1 MNSLTIEPFVFK
13 VHKPPRGE
21 TNGLTRVCVC
31 WLIFKGA
38 HGIYAQLGPNKVN
51 ETANVAEAPRGAIC
65 LNIGLETVG
74 LHNYL
79 QQRITF
85 NSLIIN

>member
-1 MNSLTIEPFVFK
+1 MNSLTIRPFVFK
-13 VHKPPRGE
+13 LHKPPSGE
-21 TNGLTRVCVC
+21 TNGLTCV
-31 WLIFKGA
+31 WRLILKGA

-79 QQRITF
+79 
-85 NSLIIN
+85 